1 MMKIIQVQ
9 TASELQHI
17 KELFREYYA
26 FLAHD
31 HGLNISYQGI
41 EDELATLP
49 GKFAPPEGRLIMAVT
64 SGQPIGCAALRPI
77 DARVCE
83 LKRMF
88 VLPQFRQHGVG
99 KALSKRL
106 IEDARVIGY
115 ELMRL
120 DTGNFL
126 IAAIQL
132 YESLGF
138 QRIDP
143 YYDVPEDIRKIAIF
157 MELVLN

>member
-1 MMKIIQVQ
+1 MTKIIQIQ
-9 TASELQHI
+9 TVSELQQVE
-17 KELFREYYA
+17 ELFREYYA

-31 HGLNISYQGI
+31 HGLDISYQGI
-41 EDELATLP
+41 EDELSTLP
-49 GKFAPPEGRLIMAVT
+49 GKFAPPSGRLIMAVT
-64 SGQPIGCAALRPI
+64 VKQPVGCAALRPI
-77 DARVCE
+77 DERVCE

-88 VLPQFRQHGVG
+88 VQPQFRGQGIG
-99 KALSKRL
+99 RALSKEL
-106 IEDARVIGY
+106 IKDALAIGY
-115 ELMRL
+115 ERMRL

-138 QRIDP
+138 QRIEP
-143 YYDVPEDIRKIAIF
+143 YNDVPEEIRRIAVF

>member
-1 MMKIIQVQ
+1 MRIIQVQ
-9 TASELQHI
+9 TASELQQI

-31 HGLNISYQGI
+31 HALDISYQGI

-64 SGQPIGCAALRPI
+64 SEQPIGCAALRPI
-77 DARVCE
+77 DTRVCE

-88 VLPQFRQHGVG
+88 VLPQFRRQGVG
-99 KALSKRL
+99 RALSKRL
-106 IEDARVIGY
+106 VEDARAIGY

-126 IAAIQL
+126 SAAIQL

-143 YYDVPEDIRKIAIF
+143 YNDVPEDIREIAIF
-157 MELVLN
+157 MELALD